1 MAPQSNVADL
11 TKSVRGA
18 AHQLV
23 AWQWPAQVRDVRKPE
38 PGPGEVL
45 LRVGGAGLCRS
56 DLHAMRWPAGAL
68 PYELPFTLGH
78 EVSGTVATLGEGTD
92 GIDAAEAEQG
102 RSDVNSPLWVLST
115 TIHTT
120 RSCAELSTSDFAT
133 EPSNAIERIGS
144 QQARDHRDRDPA
156 LRPAGL

>member
-102 RSDVNSPLWVLST
+102 RSDVNSP
-115 TIHTT
+115 
-120 RSCAELSTSDFAT
+120 
-133 EPSNAIERIGS
+133 
-144 QQARDHRDRDPA
+144 
-156 LRPAGL
+156 